1 MSGTEA
7 NTVFLRLEGPLQA
20 WGDAS
25 KLVIRRT
32 MDAPTKSGVL
42 GLVCCAMG
50 IARGDAS
57 AALRRLDRLAF
68 GVRIDA
74 PGVRWWDYH
83 TSGAGSGLMTA
94 EGKVKI
100 TESTGEIETFVT
112 RREYLADAS
121 FLAAL
126 HGDPD
131 VIAEV
136 ADALASP
143 TWSVYLGRRSCPPAV
158 PVLARPGPGDIWSNP
173 GRFDSLE
180 QALSVPARRGCLSAR
195 NASDTA
201 EALIEWR
208 SDSDGDAAPAEAES
222 WMDSPVAF
230 DPPVHQA
237 RLVVRKSIP
246 LSGGIEEPLQ
256 PIAPVRPRADYKDS
270 EYRRRRRLRLDG
282 DQGVCVFCKSAA
294 TTVQHV
300 TYRRAG
306 GREEQEDLRSMCR
319 LCHDAVSMLEYGHG
333 MGVDRIDPCEQ
344 RWREEI
350 LRTRGE
356 IVRFRSIQTRRRHLS
371 GPTREDGD

>member
-1 MSGTEA
+1 VSGTEA
-7 NTVFLRLEGPLQA
+7 NTVFLRLEGPLQS

-50 IARGDAS
+50 ISRSDAAS
-57 AALRRLDRLAF
+57 VLRELGGLEL

-83 TSGAGSGLMTA
+83 TSGAGIGLMTA
-94 EGKVKI
+94 GGRVKV

-112 RREYLADAS
+112 RREYLSDAS
-121 FLAAL
+121 FLAVL
-126 HGDPD
+126 RGDPA
-131 VIAEV
+131 VV
-136 ADALASP
+136 ARVAGALASP
-143 TWSVYLGRRSCPPAV
+143 TWPVYLGRRSCPPAV
-158 PVLARPGPGDIWSNP
+158 PVLARFGPECAWSNP
-173 GRFDSLE
+173 GRFDSVE
-180 QALSVPARRGCLSAR
+180 QALSAPARRGRSVGG
-195 NASDTA
+195 NASDAA

-208 SDSDGDAAPAEAES
+208 PESDGDAAPAEAES

-237 RLVVRKSIP
+237 RLVVRRSIP
-246 LSGGIEEPLQ
+246 VSGGIEEDLH
-256 PIAPVRPRADYKDS
+256 PIGPARPRADYKDE
-270 EYRRRRRLRLDG
+270 EYRRRRRQRLDG
-282 DQGVCVFCKSAA
+282 DQGLCVFCKSPA

-306 GREEQEDLRSMCR
+306 GREAQEDLRSMCR
-319 LCHDAVSMLEYGHG
+319 LCHDAVSMLEYGHD
-333 MGVDRIDPCEQ
+333 MGIDRIDPCEA

-350 LRTRGE
+350 LRARGE

-371 GPTREDGD
+371 GPTREDGG